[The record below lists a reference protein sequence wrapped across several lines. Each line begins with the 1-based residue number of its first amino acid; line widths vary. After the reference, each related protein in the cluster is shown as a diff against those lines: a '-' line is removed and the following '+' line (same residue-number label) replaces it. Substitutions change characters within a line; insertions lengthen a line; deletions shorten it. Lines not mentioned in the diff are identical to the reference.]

1 MTEQKSRILIVDD
14 ERPNIQVLNAIL
26 QDNYEISVALNGE
39 QALKRA
45 FGDKK
50 PDLVL
55 LDIQMPDL
63 DGFEVCRRLQE
74 HPETRDIPVIFITA
88 KSNEKDEEKG
98 LAAGAVDYI
107 TKPFGPAVVLAR
119 IRVHLE
125 LKRKRDILR
134 NLSNKDGLTCIAN
147 RRRFEEFLEFE
158 WQRAVRTGE
167 PLSLIM
173 ADIDHFKLYN
183 DHYGHAA
190 GDECLREVAR
200 SLSGVVSRQTDLVA
214 RYGGEEFICLLTGTN
229 HDGAGE
235 VARKMREAV
244 ETLGIPHAF
253 SPVAPTITLS
263 LGVASLVPQRDGK
276 TAHDLFLA
284 ADKALYK
291 AKSTGRNKV
300 AVLDGLDEVHGP
312 FTAPRPVREHQR
324 ILIVDDEQINLNVLK
339 AIFQDTY
346 QTISAASGSQA
357 LELARADPA
366 PDIIL
371 LDIQMPD
378 MNGYEVC
385 ETLKDDPRTRD
396 IPILFITV
404 MSKETDEAK
413 GLRLGAVDYIP
424 KPFDPSVVHAR
435 VNTHLTL
442 RRTLTDLAR
451 RNSILEDALNMRDS
465 VERIV
470 RNDLK
475 RPLMDILNRSDRL
488 LATRDLPAS
497 LRETVRDI
505 ERSGFELLEMIAA
518 SIDLWKLERGVYQL
532 DPHPVNLT
540 RIVQTVLRALSPL
553 EAMENKAVQ
562 FITEDAPASIMIRGE
577 ELLCYSM
584 LLHLIKNA
592 LEADPPDRPVTVAL
606 EHPPRQDTDQEGRS
620 RIRVRIANSGV
631 VPLEIRTRFMEKG
644 ATWGK
649 PDGKGLGTYSARLI
663 AETLGATL
671 QVHIDDENQCTEVVL
686 EFPG

>member
-1 MTEQKSRILIVDD
+1 M
-14 ERPNIQVLNAIL
+14 
-26 QDNYEISVALNGE
+26 
-39 QALKRA
+39 
-45 FGDKK
+45 
-50 PDLVL
+50 
-55 LDIQMPDL
+55 
-63 DGFEVCRRLQE
+63 
-74 HPETRDIPVIFITA
+74 
-88 KSNEKDEEKG
+88 
-98 LAAGAVDYI
+98 
-107 TKPFGPAVVLAR
+107 
-119 IRVHLE
+119 
-125 LKRKRDILR
+125 
-134 NLSNKDGLTCIAN
+134 
-147 RRRFEEFLEFE
+147 
-158 WQRAVRTGE
+158 
-167 PLSLIM
+167 
-173 ADIDHFKLYN
+173 
-183 DHYGHAA
+183 
-190 GDECLREVAR
+190 
-200 SLSGVVSRQTDLVA
+200 
-214 RYGGEEFICLLTGTN
+214 
-229 HDGAGE
+229 
-235 VARKMREAV
+235 
-244 ETLGIPHAF
+244 
-253 SPVAPTITLS
+253 
-263 LGVASLVPQRDGK
+263 
-276 TAHDLFLA
+276 
-284 ADKALYK
+284 
-291 AKSTGRNKV
+291 
-300 AVLDGLDEVHGP
+300 
-312 FTAPRPVREHQR
+312 
-324 ILIVDDEQINLNVLK
+324 VDDEQINLNVLK

-378 MNGYEVC
+378 MDGYEVC

-553 EAMENKAVQ
+553 EAMENKAVR

-649 PDGKGLGTYSARLI
+649 PDGKGLGAYSARLI

-671 QVHIDDENQCTEVVL
+671 QVHIDDENQRTEIVL